1 MEIINKEVGSRIKSI
16 RLNRKETTAEFA
28 KCFDPPAS
36 DSLVSRWERGV
47 NLPNTTRLKKIA
59 EIANIS
65 VDELL
70 HGKEEEQ
77 ITMETV
83 IYNGKVKIL
92 DEKIG
97 DVVLELESGDYGFMD
112 LLEEL
117 KNDDLFEYYDGS
129 GLYIL
134 KEVKFIRKEEN
145 KVINRFYFN
154 GAN

>member
-1 MEIINKEVGSRIKSI
+1 MGNNLGFRIKQLRMS
-16 RLNRKETTAEFA
+16 LGFTLEEFGQKFNTSKA
-28 KCFDPPAS
+28 T
-36 DSLVSRWERGV
+36 VYNWEKGRNNPNKQ
-47 NLPNTTRLKKIA
+47 NLKSIA

-70 HGKEEEQ
+70 HGKEKEQ
-77 ITMETV
+77 ITMETE
-83 IYNGKVKIL
+83 IYKGKVKIVE
-92 DEKIG
+92 EKIG
-97 DVVLELESGDYGFMD
+97 DVVIEIETGDYGFMD

-145 KVINRFYFN
+145 KVINRFYFK

>member
-1 MEIINKEVGSRIKSI
+1 MEINKGEVGSRIKTI
-16 RLNRKETTAEFA
+16 RISLKETTALFA
-28 KCFDPPAS
+28 KRFNPPAS

-47 NLPNTTRLKKIA
+47 NLPNNQRLK
-59 EIANIS
+59 EIADMGNMS

-70 HGKEEEQ
+70 HRKEKEQ
-77 ITMETV
+77 ITMKTE
-83 IYNGKVKIL
+83 IYKGKVKIV

-134 KEVKFIRKEEN
+134 KEVKFIHKEEN
-145 KVINRFYFN
+145 KVINRFYFK